1 MIVQTETAVYV
12 LNEAEAVLTRY
23 PRENLVGQNASDV
36 AHLRKDH
43 QIIPYQLA
51 RPLVVGESAVFLL
64 NIRNDGVATIRT
76 TTHVVAIDG
85 MEEIVVR

>member
-12 LNEAEAVLTRY
+12 LNESEGVLTRY

-43 QIIPYQLA
+43 QIIPYQLG
-51 RPLVVGESAVFLL
+51 RPLVIGEPAVFLL
-64 NIRNDGVATIRT
+64 SIRNDGVATVRT
-76 TTHVVAIDG
+76 TTPVVSIDG
-85 MEEIVVR
+85 MDEVVI